1 LKPLINSFAL
11 GLLAGSILLTIA
23 ATSEPMTV
31 TGWVLDSA
39 CAFTKGLSK
48 PISRDCALACAKTG
62 SPLVILQDD
71 GSIYWPI
78 SETMPAEG
86 QNKLLTPYAAKRVTV
101 IGKVYT
107 RNGSKAIVIEKIT
120 ATSGQ

>member
-1 LKPLINSFAL
+1 MDSASAPIDPDSVRWEVLVTNRFAAYAVLIATGSVV
-11 GLLAGSILLTIA
+11 LAA
-23 ATSEPMTV
+23 AQPGEQKTV

-48 PISRDCALACAKTG
+48 PISRDCALACARNG

-78 SETMPAEG
+78 SESMPAVKSE
-86 QNKLLTPYAAKRVTV
+86 PAA
-101 IGKVYT
+101 
-107 RNGSKAIVIEKIT
+107 
-120 ATSGQ
+120 

>member
-1 LKPLINSFAL
+1 MKPLINSFAL
-11 GLLAGSILLTIA
+11 GLLAGSVLLTIA
-23 ATSEPMTV
+23 ATSEQKTV

-86 QNKLLTPYAAKRVTV
+86 QNKLLTSYAAKRVTV
-101 IGKVYT
+101 
-107 RNGSKAIVIEKIT
+107 NG
-120 ATSGQ
+120 